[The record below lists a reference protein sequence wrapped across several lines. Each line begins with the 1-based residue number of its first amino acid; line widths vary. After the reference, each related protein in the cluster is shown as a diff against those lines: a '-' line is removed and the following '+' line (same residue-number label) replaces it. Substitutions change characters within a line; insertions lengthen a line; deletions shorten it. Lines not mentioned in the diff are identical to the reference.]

1 MKLLKLLVLLLATT
15 ATLAAQEK
23 FTLSGYVKDAETGE
37 TLIGANVFYNS
48 KVGVSGTV
56 TNLYGFYSLT
66 LPAGEY
72 DFEYNYIGFESI
84 KKTIVLDKDISQNV
98 ELGTSAL
105 MLDQDVVI
113 TGRKE
118 DDNVSSAD
126 VGKVEL
132 SVDKLKTLP
141 AFMGEVDVL
150 KSIQLLPGV
159 QASGEGNAGFYV
171 RGGGADQNLIL
182 LDDATVYNT
191 GHLFGF
197 FSVFNADALKNTTI
211 IKGGMPAQ
219 YGGRLSSVLDVTMKE
234 GNNKRFQ
241 ADGGI
246 GLIAS
251 RLTLQGPIQKN
262 KSSFIISGRRTYI
275 SELAQPQINKTD
287 FAGSGYYFYDL
298 NAKVNYTFSD
308 KDRVYLSGY
317 FGRDVFT
324 FANADRDFT
333 TSIPWGNATGTLRW
347 NHLFTDKLFMN
358 ATAVYNSYNFKF
370 GVDVQDFKIEYFS
383 GIRDYNF
390 KVDFDYFPS
399 LNHKVKFGMNY
410 TWHKFSPSRLEA
422 NVQGTEVEP
431 IEEINKA
438 HEVSVYVQDEWDVTD
453 KLKVNVG
460 LRAALF
466 AQVGPYDYTV
476 SRDSVESFGEGEL
489 VKAYPV
495 IEPRLNF
502 RYRINDATS
511 LKGSVTYNTQFVH
524 LVANSASTLPTD
536 TWLPSSK
543 LIKPQTAWQYSLGWF
558 QNFAENKY
566 EASIEVFYKS
576 LGNQIDYTET
586 YVPTGP
592 PTKLEDNF
600 VFGRGR
606 AYGAEF
612 FVKKRLGKLNG
623 WLGYTLS
630 RSERIFD
637 LEGQEINGGS
647 WFVSTFDR
655 PHDISLALNYE
666 ISPKWVL
673 GGVWVYASGQAVT
686 IPKELAIIQGTPVTL
701 YGERNSYRIDA
712 YHRMDLSLTY
722 IPNPKKDKRLN
733 SEFNL
738 SIYNVYNRNN
748 IYYINFV
755 NELTDTT
762 GDGENDTYQN
772 KALAVSLFP
781 IIPSITWNFSF

>member
-1 MKLLKLLVLLLATT
+1 M
-15 ATLAAQEK
+15 AQEK
-23 FTLSGYVKDAETGE
+23 FTLSGYVKDISSGE

-48 KVGVSGTV
+48 DEGMTGTV

-66 LPAGEY
+66 LPKGTY
-72 DFEYNYIGFESI
+72 KIDYNYIGYETVSREV
-84 KKTIVLDKDISQNV
+84 VLDKDISLNI
-98 ELGTSAL
+98 ELGESAL

-118 DDNVSSAD
+118 DENVSSAD
-126 VGKVEL
+126 VGKVALEV
-132 SVDKLKTLP
+132 SKLKTLP

-262 KSSFIISGRRTYI
+262 KSSFILSGRRTYI

-298 NAKVNYTFSD
+298 NAKVNYIFSD

-324 FANADRDFT
+324 FSNGDRDFAT
-333 TSIPWGNATGTLRW
+333 NIPWGNATGTLRW
-347 NHLFTDKLFMN
+347 NHLFNDKMFMN
-358 ATAVYNSYNFKF
+358 TTAVYNSYNFKF
-370 GVDVQDFKIEYFS
+370 GVDVQDFKVEYFS
-383 GIRDYNF
+383 GIRDYSL
-390 KVDFDYFPS
+390 KVDFDYFPTVR
-399 LNHKVKFGMNY
+399 HKVKFGVNY

-422 NVQGTEVEP
+422 NVQGTDVEP
-431 IEEINKA
+431 VVEINKA
-438 HEVSVYVQDEWDVTD
+438 HEFAAYIQDEWDITGR
-453 KLKVNVG
+453 LKVNVG

-466 AQVGPYDYTV
+466 AQVGPYDFTYN
-476 SRDSVESFGEGEL
+476 SDSTTTFNEGEH
-489 VKAYPV
+489 VKSYPA
-495 IEPRLNF
+495 IEPRMNF
-502 RYRINDATS
+502 RYRITDAAS
-511 LKGSVTYNTQFVH
+511 LKGSVTYNTQFIH
-524 LVANSASTLPTD
+524 LVTNSASTLPTD

-543 LIKPQTAWQYSLGWF
+543 LIRPQRAWQYSLGWF
-558 QNFAENKY
+558 QNLKQNKY
-566 EASIEVFYKS
+566 EASVELFYKQ
-576 LGNQIDYTET
+576 LFNQIDYTET

-592 PTKLEDNF
+592 PTKLENNF
-600 VFGRGR
+600 VFGNGR

-612 FVKKRLGKLNG
+612 FVKKRLGKFNG
-623 WLGYTLS
+623 WLGYTIS
-630 RSERIFD
+630 RSERIFEGND
-637 LEGQEINGGS
+637 LEGDEDLAFFENQPINDGK
-647 WFVSTFDR
+647 WFVSSFDR

-666 ISPKWVL
+666 ISPKL
-673 GGVWVYASGQAVT
+673 ILSGVWVFASGQAITV
-686 IPKELAIIQGTPVTL
+686 PKEIAFIDNKLITL
-701 YGERNSYRIDA
+701 YGDRNSYRIA
-712 YHRMDLSLTY
+712 PYHRMDLSLTY
-722 IPNPKKDKRLN
+722 KPQQKKERRFK
-733 SEFNL
+733 SEFNA
-738 SIYNVYNRNN
+738 SIYNVYNRRN
-748 IYYINFV
+748 IYYIYFDSAF
-755 NELTDTT
+755 EDTT
-762 GDGENDTYQN
+762 DDEIDNPDTFKN
-772 KALAVSLFP
+772 TAVAVSLFP